1 MLFLVIPANRSR
13 VVIHKNPGTHSVKA
27 VNRMPSPVIISL
39 RSEINVDV
47 ENQPIFESLGNLKGE
62 HTNI

>member
-1 MLFLVIPANRSR
+1 MLFLVISANRSLG
-13 VVIHKNPGTHSVKA
+13 VIHKNLGAHSVKA

-39 RSEINVDV
+39 RSEVNVDV
-47 ENQPIFESLGNLKGE
+47 VNQPLFESLGNLKGE

>member
-1 MLFLVIPANRSR
+1 MLFLVISANRSLG
-13 VVIHKNPGTHSVKA
+13 VIHKNLGTHSVKA

-39 RSEINVDV
+39 RSDVNVV
-47 ENQPIFESLGNLKGE
+47 NQPLSESLGNLKGE